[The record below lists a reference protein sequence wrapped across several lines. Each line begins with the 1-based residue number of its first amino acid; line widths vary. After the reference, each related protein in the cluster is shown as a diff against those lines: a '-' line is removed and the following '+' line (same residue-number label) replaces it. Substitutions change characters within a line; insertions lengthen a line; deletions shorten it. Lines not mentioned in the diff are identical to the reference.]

1 MKTFIETKTLF
12 KRNVLL
18 SIRNMEALFSGI
30 LTPALLMILFVYV
43 FGGAMHVGDVS
54 YVDFVV
60 PGVLVQCIAQSASA
74 VGVMVN
80 QDLQTG
86 MVTRLITL
94 NIAKSAYLNGHVLAA
109 SLRSF
114 LSTLVVLLVALLIG
128 FRPQADLIGWL
139 IVLLLIFC
147 FTMAFT
153 WLSVLFGL
161 LAKSPETATMLTV
174 LTTLLPYLSSGFVP
188 TESMPKA
195 LALFAEYQPMSPI
208 IQSIRALML
217 QQPPAPLRLAFIW
230 CGGIIAVSWFLATVA
245 YLRRIRRG

>member
-1 MKTFIETKTLF
+1 MKTLSETNTLF
-12 KRNVLL
+12 KRNLLL

-30 LTPALLMILFVYV
+30 LTPAILMILFVYV
-43 FGGAMHVGDVS
+43 FGGAMDVGNTD

-109 SLRSF
+109 ALRSF
-114 LSTLVVLLVALLIG
+114 LSTLVVLFVALVIG
-128 FRPQADLIGWL
+128 FRPQASVIEWC
-139 IVLLLIFC
+139 IALLLIFC
-147 FTMAFT
+147 FTIAFT
-153 WLSVLFGL
+153 WLSVLFGMI
-161 LAKSPETATMLTV
+161 AKSPETAAMFTV
-174 LTTLLPYLSSGFVP
+174 LATLLPYLSSGFVP
-188 TESMPKA
+188 TDSMPNA

-208 IQSIRALML
+208 IHSIRALML
-217 QQPPAPLRLAFIW
+217 QQPPAPLLQAFLWCAVITLA
-230 CGGIIAVSWFLATVA
+230 SWFMATAA
-245 YLRRIRRG
+245 YQRRVRRG